1 MTDLCEHI
9 LVKTINAIDDKITV
23 NAEDGTIIQSNGNF
37 VARFIGVYDGG
48 NKPQLDI
55 HTVRGSIDNPQ
66 VLRPGDY
73 GMNMSFTTLFE
84 LNGKDIGKSLVA
96 LIPQVDESAD
106 INHPAPA
113 SNLNIL
119 VNSGDGKGEYAND
132 YRVWKLNKNGALESK
147 IFQCVEQDA
156 ESINSIEPKN
166 GMIIYNKEIDKFQGY
181 ANGTWIDLH

>member
-1 MTDLCEHI
+1 MTSFHEQL
-9 LVKTINAIDDKITV
+9 LTKTISAIDDKIVLDTKS
-23 NAEDGTIIQSNGNF
+23 GTIIQSNGNF
-37 VARFIGVYDGG
+37 VARFIGVYNGN

-66 VLRPGDY
+66 VLQAGDY

-84 LNGKDIGKSLVA
+84 LDGEDIGKSLVTF
-96 LIPQVDESAD
+96 IPQVDHTAD

-119 VNSGDGKGEYAND
+119 VNAGDGKGEYASD

-147 IFQCVEQDA
+147 IFQCVAQDA
-156 ESINSIEPKN
+156 ESINNIEPKN
-166 GMIIYNKEIDKFQGY
+166 GMIIYNNETNKFQGY
-181 ANGTWIDLH
+181 ADGTWVDLH